1 MSIEGITKVKPHND
15 TITFIT
21 FKFLCL
27 FSARANGIANMQLIN
42 EDKKAWYK
50 EKKMILWVY
59 LFFKKIN
66 SESISKLAFVMIPI
80 KGNVNIIKKI
90 LNTK

>member
-50 EKKMILWVY
+50 EKKMIL
-59 LFFKKIN
+59 
-66 SESISKLAFVMIPI
+66 
-80 KGNVNIIKKI
+80 
-90 LNTK
+90 